1 MSKKVNPKEQTGE
14 LNRASLEFLKRNAG
28 KLEELSKAFSRNEK
42 KRDIF
47 STSLASYSGN
57 NQKIKKAWDFFLQEC
72 LFDKDYK
79 AALTEIE
86 TLPAANTGW
95 HFMNFAMDHGYQVMA
110 HGGESIFQ
118 MTKDALNEAYL
129 DYLCRNAREIFTEL
143 TNGQPS
149 KYLLV
154 GIDLSR
160 TKEVIRDEVAEL
172 VRQHQDKGGLGLENI
187 QPKRFKWLPIVN
199 DLLEVWDLY
208 NQAGQQ
214 PWQKTFPRISKK
226 VGRPLSTVKDQWRQA
241 YAKIYGKS
249 YDPES
254 KYATEEKRQA
264 AAVVCQ
270 NCPHLT
276 PEGAKCQR
284 GGEFYPCAEYLKIA
298 GKEKSLNTI
307 DYMDDILYS
316 ADGRKKKKKTSDKQ

>member
-1 MSKKVNPKEQTGE
+1 MSKKVNPKEQTTE
-14 LNRASLEFLKRNAG
+14 LNRARLEFIKRSPE
-28 KLEELSKAFSRNEK
+28 KLQELRKAFSQNEK

-47 STSLASYSGN
+47 TTHLASYSGN
-57 NQKIKKAWDFFLQEC
+57 NQKIKEAWNFFLQES

-79 AALTEIE
+79 EILTEIQ
-86 TLPAANTGW
+86 TLPAANTDW

-118 MTKDALNEAYL
+118 MTKDALNEKYL
-129 DYLCRNAREIFTEL
+129 DYLCRNARKIFSEL

-172 VRQHQDKGGLGLENI
+172 VKQHQDKIGLGLEDI
-187 QPKRFKWLPIVN
+187 PQKRFKWLPIVD

-208 NQAGQQ
+208 HQAGKQ
-214 PWQKTFPRISKK
+214 PWQKTFRQISQK
-226 VGRPLSTVKDQWRQA
+226 VKRPLSTVKSQWCQA
-241 YAKIYGKS
+241 YEKINGKP

-254 KYATEEKRQA
+254 KYTTEEKRRDADQL
-264 AAVVCQ
+264 CSE
-270 NCPHLT
+270 CPHD
-276 PEGAKCQR
+276 AVCYKKKN
-284 GGEFYPCAEYLKIA
+284 GEWIPCPEYLKIA
-298 GKEKSLNTI
+298 GREKSLKMI
-307 DYMDDILYS
+307 KYMDNIRYL
-316 ADGRKKKKKTSDKQ
+316 ADGRKNRKKISDKQ